1 MNISLNKIIQ
11 ICIDAVSQIWIIGTV
26 ETQQRAENEM
36 TDKQLAEQEA
46 RELAEQRD
54 EQAKRMEQAMR
65 AVNEVSKQHNRT
77 AMTYGVS
84 K

>member
-1 MNISLNKIIQ
+1 
-11 ICIDAVSQIWIIGTV
+11 
-26 ETQQRAENEM
+26 M

-77 AMTYGVS
+77 GMTYGI

>member
-1 MNISLNKIIQ
+1 M
-11 ICIDAVSQIWIIGTV
+11 A
-26 ETQQRAENEM
+26 TQQRAENEM

-54 EQAKRMEQAMR
+54 EQAKRLEQAMR

-77 AMTYGVS
+77 AMTYGVC

>member
-1 MNISLNKIIQ
+1 
-11 ICIDAVSQIWIIGTV
+11 
-26 ETQQRAENEM
+26 M

-54 EQAKRMEQAMR
+54 EQSKRLEQAMR

-77 AMTYGVS
+77 AMTYGVR

>member
-1 MNISLNKIIQ
+1 MLCNTST
-11 ICIDAVSQIWIIGTV
+11 A
-26 ETQQRAENEM
+26 TQQRAENEM

-54 EQAKRMEQAMR
+54 EQAKRLEQAMR

-77 AMTYGVS
+77 AMTYGI

>member
-1 MNISLNKIIQ
+1 
-11 ICIDAVSQIWIIGTV
+11 
-26 ETQQRAENEM
+26 M